1 MPLNDGINSH
11 QDKVLKWHLD
21 FFNQPDVIPLLS
33 RIKHGIEKEGLRTDL
48 YGNLALTPHPKLFG
62 EPLTNQWLTTDFSES
77 LLEFITPVSESID
90 ESLDYLFDCHTL
102 AYQILKNEI
111 IWPNSMPS
119 RLPSDAQIPIA
130 KYGNSNIAK
139 MKTVYRRGLAL
150 RYGRAMQTIAGIHYN
165 FSLPET
171 LWRKLFEKS
180 KYFGQTKIKL
190 LQDYIDKRYFDL
202 IRNFRRNYW
211 LLIYLF
217 GASPCV
223 DKSFIQ
229 DRLNDLEKLNDK
241 DLYKANATSLRMGDL
256 GYQSKVQQS
265 LSISYNSLED
275 YISSLS
281 NALKKSY
288 EPYEKFQKKENG
300 LYQQLSS
307 SILQIENEFYSPI
320 RPKQVIRLGETPL
333 NALRY
338 RGVEYIEIRCL
349 DLNPFNPIG
358 IDKKTIKFL
367 DAFLLYCLCDNS
379 EMSNDYE
386 TEIISKN
393 QSEIVNHG
401 RKRDLLIQTSS
412 GTQSIKEKSI
422 EIFDK
427 LEMIAKQLDKTHGSN
442 DYLDSIK
449 EQKLKIKY
457 SKLTASS
464 KLLIQMEKENLS
476 FIDLNLKLAE
486 QHANLFKHHKVDKFK
501 HQNLLNLIKQSIR
514 IHKDFE
520 QKNEINFDQYL
531 FEYFKEKK

>member
-102 AYQILKNEI
+102 AYQILKDEI

-367 DAFLLYCLCDNS
+367 DAFLLYCLCDDS

-464 KLLIQMEKENLS
+464 KLLIQMEKKNLS

-486 QHANLFKHHKVDKFK
+486 QHANLFKHHKVDKLK

>member
-102 AYQILKNEI
+102 AYQILKDEI

-217 GASPCV
+217 GASPCA

-265 LSISYNSLED
+265 LSISYNSLDD

-281 NALKKSY
+281 KALKKSY

-320 RPKQVIRLGETPL
+320 RPKQVIRSGETPL

-367 DAFLLYCLCDNS
+367 DAFLLYCLCDDS

-486 QHANLFKHHKVDKFK
+486 QHANLFKHHKVDKLK

>member
-102 AYQILKNEI
+102 AYQILKDEI

-265 LSISYNSLED
+265 LSISYNSLDD

-349 DLNPFNPIG
+349 DLDPFNPIG

-367 DAFLLYCLCDNS
+367 DAFLLYCLCDDS

-393 QSEIVNHG
+393 QSEIVNDG
-401 RKRDLLIQTSS
+401 RKRDLLIQSSS

-486 QHANLFKHHKVDKFK
+486 QHANLFKHHKVDKLK

>member
-102 AYQILKNEI
+102 AYQILKDEI

-217 GASPCV
+217 GASPCA

-288 EPYEKFQKKENG
+288 KPYEKFQKKQNG

-367 DAFLLYCLCDNS
+367 DAFLLYCLCDDS

-486 QHANLFKHHKVDKFK
+486 QHANLFKHHKVDKLK

>member
-102 AYQILKNEI
+102 AYQILKDEI

-349 DLNPFNPIG
+349 DLDPFNPIG

-367 DAFLLYCLCDNS
+367 DAFLLYCLCDDS

-486 QHANLFKHHKVDKFK
+486 QHANLFKHHKVDKLK

>member
-102 AYQILKNEI
+102 AYQILKDEI

-265 LSISYNSLED
+265 LSISYNSLDD

-320 RPKQVIRLGETPL
+320 RPKQVIRLGETL
-333 NALRY
+333 LMHLD
-338 RGVEYIEIRCL
+338 IE
-349 DLNPFNPIG
+349 
-358 IDKKTIKFL
+358 
-367 DAFLLYCLCDNS
+367 A
-379 EMSNDYE
+379 
-386 TEIISKN
+386 
-393 QSEIVNHG
+393 
-401 RKRDLLIQTSS
+401 
-412 GTQSIKEKSI
+412 
-422 EIFDK
+422 
-427 LEMIAKQLDKTHGSN
+427 
-442 DYLDSIK
+442 
-449 EQKLKIKY
+449 
-457 SKLTASS
+457 
-464 KLLIQMEKENLS
+464 
-476 FIDLNLKLAE
+476 
-486 QHANLFKHHKVDKFK
+486 
-501 HQNLLNLIKQSIR
+501 
-514 IHKDFE
+514 
-520 QKNEINFDQYL
+520 
-531 FEYFKEKK
+531 

>member
-1 MPLNDGINSH
+1 MPLKDEINSH

-102 AYQILKNEI
+102 AYQILKDEI

-180 KYFGQTKIKL
+180 KYFGQTKTKL

-367 DAFLLYCLCDNS
+367 DTFLLYCLCDDS

-401 RKRDLLIQTSS
+401 RKRDLLIQTSG

-427 LEMIAKQLDKTHGSN
+427 LEMIAEQLDKTHGSN

-486 QHANLFKHHKVDKFK
+486 QHANLFKHHKVDKLK

-520 QKNEINFDQYL
+520 QKNEINFDHYL
-531 FEYFKEKK
+531 FKYFKEKK

>member
-90 ESLDYLFDCHTL
+90 ESLDYLFNCHTL
-102 AYQILKNEI
+102 AYQILKDEI

-130 KYGNSNIAK
+130 QYGNSNIAK
-139 MKTVYRRGLAL
+139 MKTVYRRGLSL

-180 KYFGQTKIKL
+180 KYFGQTEIKL

-229 DRLNDLEKLNDK
+229 ERLNDLEQLNDK

-265 LSISYNSLED
+265 LSISYNSLDD
-275 YISSLS
+275 YINSLS
-281 NALKKSY
+281 NALKKPY
-288 EPYEKFQKKENG
+288 KPYEKFQKKENG
-300 LYQQLSS
+300 FYQQLSS

-367 DAFLLYCLCDNS
+367 DAFLLYCLCDDS

-401 RKRDLLIQTSS
+401 RKSDLLIQTSS

-464 KLLIQMEKENLS
+464 KILIQMEKENLS

-486 QHANLFKHHKVDKFK
+486 QHANLFKHHKVDKLK

>member
-102 AYQILKNEI
+102 AYQILKDEI

-265 LSISYNSLED
+265 LSISYNSLDD

-281 NALKKSY
+281 KALKKSY

-349 DLNPFNPIG
+349 DLDPFNPIG

-367 DAFLLYCLCDNS
+367 DAFLLYCLCDDS

-486 QHANLFKHHKVDKFK
+486 QHANLFKHHKVDKLK